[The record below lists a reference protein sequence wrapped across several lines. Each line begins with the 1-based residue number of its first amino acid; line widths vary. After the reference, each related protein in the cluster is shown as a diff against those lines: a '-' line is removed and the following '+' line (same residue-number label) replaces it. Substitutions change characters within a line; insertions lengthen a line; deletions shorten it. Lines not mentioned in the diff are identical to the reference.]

1 VVAGSGHF
9 EQLDERD
16 IHRGW
21 VIRVVQATFRGP
33 GGEVFERD
41 VVRSPG
47 AVAVVPVLDGPAGPE
62 AIVVRQFRPAIGQWL
77 LEIPAGLRDKPGEDP
92 EETARREL
100 AEEAGY
106 AAEHYELLTVF
117 ANAAGMTDQRTH
129 IYLAT
134 GLTEVPT
141 GADGVEEAYLTIERV
156 AFRDVPTLVEAGEL
170 SDAKTLIGLLM
181 AAQRLGS

>member
-1 VVAGSGHF
+1 VAVGSGHF
-9 EQLDERD
+9 EQLDEREL
-16 IHRGW
+16 HRGR
-21 VIRVVQATFRGP
+21 VIRLVQASFRGP
-33 GGEVFERD
+33 GGEPFERD

-47 AVAVVPVLDGPAGPE
+47 AVAVVPVLEGPDGPE
-62 AIVVRQFRPAIGQWL
+62 VIVVRQFRPAIGQWL

-106 AAEHYELLTVF
+106 AAERYELLTVF

-134 GLTEVPT
+134 GLTDVPT
-141 GADGVEEAYLTIERV
+141 GADGVEETYLTIERV
-156 AFRDVPTLVEAGEL
+156 AFRDVPELIRAGAL
-170 SDAKTLIGLLM
+170 ADAKTLIGLLL
-181 AAQRLGS
+181 AGQQLGV

>member
-1 VVAGSGHF
+1 MGVGSGEF
-9 EQLDERD
+9 EQLDEREV
-16 IHRGW
+16 HRGR
-21 VIRVVQATFRGP
+21 VIRLVQGSFRGP

-47 AVAVVPVLDGPAGPE
+47 AVAVVPVLDGPGGPE
-62 AIVVRQFRPAIGQWL
+62 AILVRQFRPAIGEWL

-106 AAEHYELLTVF
+106 AAERYELLTVF

-129 IYLAT
+129 IYFAT

-141 GADGVEEAYLTIERV
+141 GADGVEETYLTIERV
-156 AFRDVPTLVEAGEL
+156 AFRDVPALIEAGDL
-170 SDAKTLIGLLM
+170 ADAKTLIGLLM
-181 AAQRLGS
+181 AGQRLGV

>member
-1 VVAGSGHF
+1 MAVGGGQF
-9 EQLDERD
+9 EQLDEREL
-16 IHRGW
+16 HRGH
-21 VIRVVQATFRGP
+21 VIRLVQASFRGP
-33 GGEVFERD
+33 GGEPFERD

-47 AVAVVPVLDGPAGPE
+47 AVAVVPVLDGPEGPE
-62 AIVVRQFRPAIGQWL
+62 AIVVRQFRPAIGEWL

-106 AAEHYELLTVF
+106 AAERYELLTVF

-129 IYLAT
+129 IDLAT

-141 GADGVEEAYLTIERV
+141 GAAGVEETYLTIERI
-156 AFRDVPTLVEAGEL
+156 AFRDVPDLIRSGAL
-170 SDAKTLIGLLM
+170 ADAKTLIGLLL
-181 AAQRLGS
+181 AGQQLGV